1 MPVAYGRPSGPDEHG
16 KSDDAGAGVT
26 GAQYVRGVGITH
38 IDAVVRGPKAEAAVR
53 LLVDTGAGYTLL
65 PHDVWQ
71 QIGLEPRRSELFS
84 LADGTQIERQMSYCE
99 IRLPEGEGPTP
110 VILGEADDTGL
121 LGVVTL
127 EELGFVFNP
136 FTRSLH
142 PMRMLLASA
151 S

>member
-1 MPVAYGRPSGPDEHG
+1 M
-16 KSDDAGAGVT
+16 
-26 GAQYVRGVGITH
+26 GITH
-38 IDAVVRGPKAEAAVR
+38 VDAVVRGPEGEAAVR
-53 LLVDTGAGYTLL
+53 LLIDSGAGYTLL
-65 PHDVWQ
+65 PSDVWQ
-71 QIGLEPRRSELFS
+71 ALGLEPRRRELFS

-110 VILGEADDTGL
+110 VILGEPDDTGL

-127 EELGFVFNP
+127 EELGLVFNP

-142 PMRMLLASA
+142 PMRMLLAAA